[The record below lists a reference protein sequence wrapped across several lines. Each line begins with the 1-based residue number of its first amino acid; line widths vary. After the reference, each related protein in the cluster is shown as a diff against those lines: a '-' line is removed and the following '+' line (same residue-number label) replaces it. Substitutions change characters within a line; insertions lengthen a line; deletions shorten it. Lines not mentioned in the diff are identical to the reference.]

1 MQRHFTVSEVVERA
15 QAAHFSHRFG
25 VDLEKVQQGPG
36 VCGDYLVL
44 ETSGHT
50 QELEKCLGYPL
61 TGKLIEFK
69 NDRASVK
76 YDSFYVEYEQTS
88 DFWNTR
94 KPSGHDLAIARDCV
108 LVVSS
113 GPRCFVFNAS
123 AYAVFI
129 EGVTRERTT
138 KYRVNGNSPG
148 SYTRGRIVPMK
159 VAVRTATFM
168 YDMSVEPTV
177 QAVPF

>member
-1 MQRHFTVSEVVERA
+1 MQHHFTVSEVAERA
-15 QAAHFSHRFG
+15 QATDFSLRFG
-25 VDLEKVQQGPG
+25 VDLERVPQGPG
-36 VCGDYLVL
+36 VCGDYRVL

-50 QELEKCLGYPL
+50 QELERRLGYPL
-61 TGKLIEFK
+61 THKLLEFK
-69 NDRASVK
+69 NDRASLK

-94 KPSGHDLAIARDCV
+94 KRSGHDLAIARGCV
-108 LVVSS
+108 LIVSS
-113 GPRCFVFNAS
+113 GQRCFVFNKS
-123 AYAVFI
+123 AYTVFI

-148 SYTRGRIVPMK
+148 SYTRGRIVPLK
-159 VAVRTATFM
+159 VAERTATLV